1 MVFYTSCIYA
11 FQLVF
16 KSLSSLPSPFRVI
29 TGLEL
34 HWMGDGP
41 DGTKEAEKS
50 AIWLL
55 NVRSFVWKV

>member
-11 FQLVF
+11 FKLVF

-34 HWMGDGP
+34 HWMGDAP
-41 DGTKEAEKS
+41 VGTKDAEKN
-50 AIWLL
+50 AIWRFSRGT
-55 NVRSFVWKV
+55 V

>member
-1 MVFYTSCIYA
+1 MVFYTSYIYA

-16 KSLSSLPSPFRVI
+16 KYLSSLSSPFRVI

-41 DGTKEAEKS
+41 AGTKEAANS
-50 AIWLL
+50 AIW
-55 NVRSFVWKV
+55 

>member
-16 KSLSSLPSPFRVI
+16 KSLLSLPSPFRVI

-34 HWMGDGP
+34 HWMGDKPVG
-41 DGTKEAEKS
+41 GKEEKNS
-50 AIWLL
+50 AIW
-55 NVRSFVWKV
+55 